1 MSEEITYVATN
12 TDIQIID
19 TFDPGSVKA
28 ITYICQLD
36 TDDETALIQ
45 FKVIHDGVS
54 AGITQQGL
62 TVSDNRSVSFGAN
75 IVSHIGEIS
84 VTPNTAPTTFVVERT
99 TIEANNYAE
108 HTKCGRWI
116 KHFEG
121 FALNSNTVV
130 IRQSNNNTYADSG
143 DYLDG
148 NTLGPI
154 QDGPNLIAN
163 PEFEDN
169 SGWIPHNDA
178 ILSNGVITTNNIY
191 KDNFIYQSFEA
202 DLGYTYEAGVTGNDG
217 LIIVGS
223 DLQSNNYVDASLA
236 MYVERQFTPNT
247 VSTMYYS
254 LGHTHEGESSVYE
267 SYLYKTVPFNTYRWD
282 QGTFYL
288 KWANTAPNTVL
299 WNMLTVEGYPR
310 ELKVNSNG
318 DVQLTENTSIVV
330 FGPQSTGNNKLM
342 FSYETGFVASLNGN
356 TISSNLNIELLD
368 NMVSLEFVTAP
379 LQFSYVP
386 IVLSNTELV
395 SLTDG

>member
-75 IVSHIGEIS
+75 IVSHMGEIS

-116 KHFEG
+116 KHSEG

-130 IRQSNNNTYADSG
+130 IRQANNNTYADAG

-163 PEFEDN
+163 PE
-169 SGWIPHNDA
+169 S
-178 ILSNGVITTNNIY
+178 
-191 KDNFIYQSFEA
+191 
-202 DLGYTYEAGVTGNDG
+202 
-217 LIIVGS
+217 
-223 DLQSNNYVDASLA
+223 
-236 MYVERQFTPNT
+236 
-247 VSTMYYS
+247 
-254 LGHTHEGESSVYE
+254 
-267 SYLYKTVPFNTYRWD
+267 
-282 QGTFYL
+282 
-288 KWANTAPNTVL
+288 
-299 WNMLTVEGYPR
+299 
-310 ELKVNSNG
+310 
-318 DVQLTENTSIVV
+318 
-330 FGPQSTGNNKLM
+330 
-342 FSYETGFVASLNGN
+342 
-356 TISSNLNIELLD
+356 
-368 NMVSLEFVTAP
+368 
-379 LQFSYVP
+379 
-386 IVLSNTELV
+386 
-395 SLTDG
+395 